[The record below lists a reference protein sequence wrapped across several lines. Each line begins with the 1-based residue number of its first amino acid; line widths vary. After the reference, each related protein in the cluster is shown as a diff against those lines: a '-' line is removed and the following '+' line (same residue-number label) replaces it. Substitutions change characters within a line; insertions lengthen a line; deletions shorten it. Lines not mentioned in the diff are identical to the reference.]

1 MSHNHS
7 KHLVRREMKY
17 PIFLLGMFIIIVGG
31 IGVQHLGLPV
41 STEVATVALGFVL
54 VVLGLLIE

>member
-1 MSHNHS
+1 
-7 KHLVRREMKY
+7 MKY